1 MKLHLLALSCAA
13 VVLLSLPGGAALAS
27 GGRSAQWHAFF
38 AQVLP
43 LVPENF
49 ASVKGAYMRN
59 DDVYAVKSGFD
70 SKLVTNCHVF
80 PTGAPQQWHMR
91 CDTVGYTSAD
101 RLAADVG
108 AALPGFTKGANMMG
122 QPQWRDARHQ
132 TYITLVALGGI
143 LITHG
148 DPDAY

>member
-1 MKLHLLALSCAA
+1 MKRHLLAISYAS
-13 VVLLSLPGGAALAS
+13 VVLVLFLGGPAVAS

-43 LVPENF
+43 LVPKDF
-49 ASVKGAYMRN
+49 ASIKGAYMPK
-59 DDVYAVKSGFD
+59 DDVYAVKSHFD
-70 SKLVTNCHVF
+70 SKLVTGCHVF
-80 PTGAPQQWHMR
+80 ITGATPQWHMR
-91 CDTVGYTSAD
+91 CDTNGYTSAD

-108 AALPGFTKGANMMG
+108 AALPGFTKGANIMG
-122 QPQWRDARHQ
+122 QPQWKDARHQ
-132 TYITLVALGGI
+132 TYVTLVALGGI

>member
-1 MKLHLLALSCAA
+1 MKRRLLALSCAA
-13 VVLLSLPGGAALAS
+13 VVLVSLPGGPAVAS
-27 GGRSAQWHAFF
+27 GDRSAQWHTFF
-38 AQVLP
+38 ARVLP

-49 ASVKGAYMRN
+49 ASVKGAYMRK

-70 SKLVTNCHVF
+70 SKLVTGCHVF
-80 PTGAPQQWHMR
+80 TTGATPQWHMR
-91 CDTVGYTSAD
+91 CDTVGYTSVD

-108 AALPGFTKGANMMG
+108 AALSGFTKGANIMG
-122 QPQWRDARHQ
+122 QPQWKDARHQ
-132 TYITLVALGGI
+132 TYVTLVAFGGI